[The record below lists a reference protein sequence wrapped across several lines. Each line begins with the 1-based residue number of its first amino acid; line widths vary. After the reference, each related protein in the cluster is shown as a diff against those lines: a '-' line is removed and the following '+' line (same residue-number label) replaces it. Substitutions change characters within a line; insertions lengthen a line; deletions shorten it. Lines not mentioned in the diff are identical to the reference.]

1 MCLVALALFLVIGS
15 QDVGSQNPLV
25 DILGLLAF
33 ASPALVGGYLVWR
46 LPDNPVGWILTTFG
60 LTFTLG
66 VMGESL
72 AAIDHPLTA
81 WGVWLGTWQW
91 ALSMGLILVLLPLR
105 FPNGILPSPRFR
117 WVTPVMLTGLSLLIL
132 GNAFRHSTE
141 VSTPDGVVV
150 VDLPL
155 GLPWPSIVLDVIAG
169 IGLVVMLTAVGG
181 AVTSAVMRFRNA
193 AGIERQQM
201 KVFAG
206 ALTASII
213 GMALNLVLYETGNE
227 LVANAVFAVWV
238 LVLVASIA
246 VAVLRY
252 RLYDFDRVISR
263 TVTYAV
269 VVLILAMVYVL
280 GAVWLP
286 TRIIGRQSTL
296 FVAGSTLAVAALFT
310 PLRRRVMKWVDRRFN
325 RSAYDA
331 QRVTEGFAARLRD
344 QVDADR
350 LAADWASVVSGTLEP
365 SAVGVWVRAH

>member
-1 MCLVALALFLVIGS
+1 
-15 QDVGSQNPLV
+15 
-25 DILGLLAF
+25 
-33 ASPALVGGYLVWR
+33 
-46 LPDNPVGWILTTFG
+46 
-60 LTFTLG
+60 
-66 VMGESL
+66 
-72 AAIDHPLTA
+72 
-81 WGVWLGTWQW
+81 
-91 ALSMGLILVLLPLR
+91 
-105 FPNGILPSPRFR
+105 
-117 WVTPVMLTGLSLLIL
+117 
-132 GNAFRHSTE
+132 
-141 VSTPDGVVV
+141 V

-365 SAVGVWVRAH
+365 SAVGVWVRAQ